1 MKKQRDIFSIRQK
14 KNPAILHIAISFIRK
29 LIDLKY
35 QEKFSKV
42 SPYDKITY

>member
-14 KNPAILHIAISFIRK
+14 KNPAIFTYCDIIIRK

-35 QEKFSKV
+35 QEKFSKA